1 MLQSVLRHVIIT
13 ASTLLVFFILLFA
26 YTKFAG
32 PIPFNINSVT
42 TSKSDAFSVTGEGT
56 ASTKPDS
63 AVVTVGVQSN
73 GQTAKTA
80 QESMNEKIN
89 KVSEA
94 VKKLGIEEKDIKTS
108 NYNVFPTYDYRE
120 STQRITGYQGSTT
133 LIITIKDTE
142 KVNTIVDTA
151 TKEGANTIGDV
162 RFEVADKAKAENEA
176 REKAVQNAK
185 QKAEQAAKAAGFT
198 LGKIINYQE
207 NYGGGYP
214 IPMRGSF
221 GAANLEKDAVA
232 PVTQIE
238 PGSSEIKINVTLSYE
253 VR

>member
-1 MLQSVLRHVIIT
+1 MLYSFAPSLITIIF
-13 ASTLLVFFILLFA
+13 FFISLFI
-26 YTKFAG
+26 YTKLAG

-42 TSKSDAFSVTGEGT
+42 TNKSDAFSVTGEGS

-80 QESMNEKIN
+80 QEQMNEKIN
-89 KVSEA
+89 KVSDA
-94 VKKLGIEEKDIKTS
+94 IKKLGIEEKDLKTS

-133 LIITIKDTE
+133 LTISVKDTE
-142 KVNTIVDTA
+142 KVNTIVDAA

-162 RFEVADKAKAENEA
+162 RFEVDDKTKAENEA
-176 REKAVQNAK
+176 REKAIQSAK

-207 NYGGGYP
+207 NFGGGYP
-214 IPMRGSF
+214 IPMRGGF

-232 PVTQIE
+232 PATQIE
-238 PGSSEIKINVTLSYE
+238 LGSSEIKITVTLSYE